1 MNKRFPPTYPDL
13 LGVLMN
19 HLVISCIGPDQTGL
33 VDTLSKI
40 ISKHQGNWQVSSLHH
55 LSGFFAG
62 VIEVAVASEKSEGL
76 INELNA
82 INGLS
87 CQIEMAEPNLP
98 NVASNL
104 VLEIT
109 ANDRAGIV
117 QEVSS
122 VIHHQSGNLIK
133 LVSSKESAAH
143 SGLDIFKAKVQ
154 IAIDEKSIDNLVDA
168 LEQIAD
174 DLMVDIS
181 R

>member
-1 MNKRFPPTYPDL
+1 
-13 LGVLMN
+13 MN

-40 ISKHQGNWQVSSLHH
+40 ISKHEGNWQVSSLHH

-62 VIEVAVASEKSEGL
+62 VIEVAVVSENTEKLISEL
-76 INELNA
+76 KT

-87 CQIEMAEPNLP
+87 CQIEVAEPNLP
-98 NVASNL
+98 QVVSNL

-133 LVSSKESAAH
+133 LVSSQDSAAY
-143 SGLDIFKAKVQ
+143 SGQDIFKAKVD
-154 IAIDEKSIDNLVDA
+154 IAIADKSIDDLIHA

>member
-1 MNKRFPPTYPDL
+1 
-13 LGVLMN
+13 MN

-62 VIEVAVASEKSEGL
+62 VIEVAVVSEKTEKLISEL
-76 INELNA
+76 KA

-87 CQIEMAEPNLP
+87 CQVEVAEPNLP
-98 NVASNL
+98 HVVSNL

-133 LVSSKESAAH
+133 LVSSQESAAY
-143 SGLDIFKAKVQ
+143 SGQDIFKAKVD
-154 IAIDEKSIDNLVDA
+154 IAIADKSIDDLIHA

>member
-1 MNKRFPPTYPDL
+1 
-13 LGVLMN
+13 MN

-62 VIEVAVASEKSEGL
+62 VIEVAVASEKSESL
-76 INELNA
+76 ISELKA
-82 INGLS
+82 ISGLS

-98 NVASNL
+98 DVVSNL

-133 LVSSKESAAH
+133 LVSSKNSAAH
-143 SGLDIFKAKVQ
+143 TGQDIFKAKVQ
-154 IAIDEKSIDNLVDA
+154 IAIDDKSVDDLISA

>member
-1 MNKRFPPTYPDL
+1 
-13 LGVLMN
+13 MN
-19 HLVISCIGPDQTGL
+19 HLVISCIGPDQAGL

-62 VIEVAVASEKSEGL
+62 VIEVAVANQHSENLISEL
-76 INELNA
+76 KA
-82 INGLS
+82 INGLN
-87 CQIEMAEPNLP
+87 CQIEVAEPNLP
-98 NVASNL
+98 KATSNL

-133 LVSSKESAAH
+133 LVSSKSSAAH
-143 SGLDIFKAKVQ
+143 SGQDIFKAKVQ
-154 IAIDEKSIDNLVDA
+154 IAISEQSVDSLVNA

-174 DLMVDIS
+174 DLMVDIT

>member
-1 MNKRFPPTYPDL
+1 MN
-13 LGVLMN
+13 N
-19 HLVISCIGPDQTGL
+19 LVVSCIGPDQAGL

-62 VIEVAVASEKSEGL
+62 VIEVAVAKDNSEALISEL
-76 INELNA
+76 KA

-87 CQIEMAEPNLP
+87 CQIEVAEPNMP
-98 NVASNL
+98 KAASNL

-122 VIHHQSGNLIK
+122 VIHNQSGNLIK
-133 LVSSKESAAH
+133 LVSSQASAAN
-143 SGLDIFKAKVQ
+143 SGQDIFKAKVQ
-154 IAIDEKSIDNLVDA
+154 VSIKEQSIDELIAA
-168 LEQIAD
+168 LEQISN
-174 DLMVDIS
+174 DLMVDVS

>member
-1 MNKRFPPTYPDL
+1 MN
-13 LGVLMN
+13 N
-19 HLVISCIGPDQTGL
+19 LVVSCIGPDQAGL

-62 VIEVAVASEKSEGL
+62 VIEVSVAKDNSEALISEL
-76 INELNA
+76 KA

-87 CQIEMAEPNLP
+87 CQIEVAEPNMP
-98 NVASNL
+98 KAASNL

-122 VIHHQSGNLIK
+122 VIHNQSGNLIK
-133 LVSSKESAAH
+133 LVSSQASAAN
-143 SGLDIFKAKVQ
+143 SGQDIFKAKVQ
-154 IAIDEKSIDNLVDA
+154 VSIKEQSIDELITA
-168 LEQIAD
+168 LEQISN
-174 DLMVDIS
+174 DLMVDVS

>member
-1 MNKRFPPTYPDL
+1 
-13 LGVLMN
+13 MN
-19 HLVISCIGPDQTGL
+19 HLVISCIGPDQAGL

-40 ISKHQGNWQVSSLHH
+40 VSKHQGNWQVSSLHH

-62 VIEVAVASEKSEGL
+62 VIEVAVASEHSENL
-76 INELNA
+76 VAELKA
-82 INGLS
+82 IHGLS
-87 CQIEMAEPNLP
+87 CQIEVAEPNLP
-98 NVASNL
+98 KVSSNL

-122 VIHHQSGNLIK
+122 VIHSNSGNLIK
-133 LVSSKESAAH
+133 LVSSQDSAAH
-143 SGLDIFKAKVQ
+143 SGQDIFKAKVQ
-154 IAIDEKSIDNLVDA
+154 IAIAEQSVDDLISA
-168 LEQIAD
+168 LEKIAD

>member
-1 MNKRFPPTYPDL
+1 
-13 LGVLMN
+13 MN
-19 HLVISCIGPDQTGL
+19 HLVISCIGPDKVGL
-33 VDTLSKI
+33 VDTLSKV

-62 VIEVAVASEKSEGL
+62 VIEVAVASEVSDKLVSELKAIDGL
-76 INELNA
+76 N
-82 INGLS
+82 
-87 CQIEMAEPNLP
+87 CQIEVGEPNLP
-98 NVASNL
+98 KVVSNL

-109 ANDRAGIV
+109 ANDRPGIV

-122 VIHHQSGNLIK
+122 VIHHQTGNLIK
-133 LVSSKESAAH
+133 LVSSKDSAAY
-143 SGLDIFKAKVQ
+143 SGQDIFKAKVQ
-154 IAIDEKSIDNLVDA
+154 IAIADKSIDDLVHA

>member
-1 MNKRFPPTYPDL
+1 
-13 LGVLMN
+13 MN

-40 ISKHQGNWQVSSLHH
+40 IAKHQGNWQVSSLHH

-62 VIEVAVASEKSEGL
+62 VIEVAVVSENTEKLISEL
-76 INELNA
+76 KA

-98 NVASNL
+98 QVVSNL

-133 LVSSKESAAH
+133 LVSSQDSAAY
-143 SGLDIFKAKVQ
+143 SGQDIFKAKVD
-154 IAIDEKSIDNLVDA
+154 IAIADKSIDDLIHA